1 MIIRWTGSAFEGIVY
16 LLCVVTSAVCA
27 YLLLRAWFRTRTR
40 LLVWSSVCFWL
51 LALNNLV
58 LALDVLLLP
67 DNDLSIIRGF
77 TSLLAVSVL
86 LVGFIWEA

>member
-1 MIIRWTGSAFEGIVY
+1 MTLRWTGSAFEGTVY
-16 LLCVVTSAVCA
+16 LLCVLTSLVCA
-27 YLLLRAWFRTRTR
+27 YLLLRAWLRTRTR

-67 DNDLSIIRGF
+67 DNDLSVIRGF
-77 TSLLAVSVL
+77 TALLAVSVL

>member
-16 LLCVVTSAVCA
+16 LLCVLTSLVCA
-27 YLLLRAWFRTRTR
+27 YLLLRAWLRTRTR
-40 LLVWSSVCFWL
+40 LLIWSSVCFWL

-58 LALDVLLLP
+58 LAIDILLLP

>member
-1 MIIRWTGSAFEGIVY
+1 MTIRWAGSAFEFIVY
-16 LLCVVTSAVCA
+16 LACVLTSVVCA
-27 YLLLRAWFRTRTR
+27 YLLLRAWLRTRTR

-58 LALDVLLLP
+58 LAFDVLLLP
-67 DNDLSIIRGF
+67 DNDLSLIRGF

-86 LVGFIWEA
+86 LVGFIWEV